1 MQGSESI
8 FCAAIIDAI
17 TKETLQKHV
26 ANHFAL
32 QMHTR
37 YAKTR

>member
-8 FCAAIIDAI
+8 FCAVIDAI
-17 TKETLQKHV
+17 TKETLQKQV

-37 YAKTR
+37 YAKAR